1 MQNPLIF
8 ISLALA
14 TGVAIGVV
22 IQYDF
27 DRLDTPAPKS
37 NPNTA
42 ILATD
47 QKVEKNPDTDH
58 PTAGL
63 TELNQLLQNE
73 IRERKVLEQEIE
85 TLRLLVAEIGTDF
98 EPSERTTS
106 SEQVDDGSEL
116 DESDSNRGWF
126 NEQALIDS
134 GIDSG
139 QANELKIYFEQL
151 EMERLYLRDQ
161 SIREK
166 WSSEKLREAMQALES
181 KEDELKNQLSET
193 AYDAYLYAAG
203 RPNRVAVTSV
213 LENAQAGLT
222 GIKSGD
228 HIIRYDNQRIYNWL
242 DLREATASGN
252 ISDMVELQIER
263 DDKMIQFYL
272 TRGPLGIRMNSVSVA
287 PWI

>member
-1 MQNPLIF
+1 MKSPAII

-14 TGVAIGVV
+14 AGLAIAV
-22 IQYDF
+22 IIQHDF
-27 DRLDTPAPKS
+27 ETPDL
-37 NPNTA
+37 NTA
-42 ILATD
+42 TLAANTPIEPAD
-47 QKVEKNPDTDH
+47 QNIAKSRDTDRV
-58 PTAGL
+58 A
-63 TELNQLLQNE
+63 EDVNQLSRLLQNE
-73 IRERKVLEQEIE
+73 IRARQALEQ
-85 TLRLLVAEIGTDF
+85 RF
-98 EPSERTTS
+98 EALSRQVSDINSNRQSFEVTNEL
-106 SEQVDDGSEL
+106 EQVENIA
-116 DESDSNRGWF
+116 ESDVSGANNKWF
-126 NEQALIDS
+126 NEQALIDGGMAS
-134 GIDSG
+134 S
-139 QANELKIYFEQL
+139 QASELKYYFEQL

-193 AYDAYLYAAG
+193 AYDAYLYASG

-252 ISDMVELQIER
+252 ISDMVELQVER

-287 PWI
+287 PRI